1 MEANER
7 KQNREPEA
15 QKRKVL
21 IEAEENKVT
30 KGVEEKQDSLESDEK
45 NRARRV
51 PG

>member
-7 KQNREPEA
+7 KQNRELEA

-21 IEAEENKVT
+21 IEENKVR
-30 KGVEEKQDSLESDEK
+30 KGVEEKHDSLESDEK

-51 PG
+51 LG